1 MRRLE
6 MNPLLLT
13 HRFAHLS
20 QRNRRVRRKH
30 KPDHRNNRQAG
41 GKTNCRSHH
50 PSPGPA
56 WEQLKEAEQRLV
68 KGGHQVHLAIRAGEV
83 EPTLH
88 AYQLEQGID
97 LLVMGAYGHSRIRQF
112 LVGSTTSHLLR
123 TSTSPLLILR

>member
-1 MRRLE
+1 MLAFDGSPTCHKGID
-6 MNPLLLT
+6 MLAASPLFRGLPIHVLMVGADT
-13 HRFAHLS
+13 
-20 QRNRRVRRKH
+20 
-30 KPDHRNNRQAG
+30 
-41 GKTNCRSHH
+41 
-50 PSPGPA
+50 GPA